1 MGGRSRPAR
10 TRSQLVTAKAPPRSD
25 YHPRFLESLD
35 GRHVIVLGADGFI
48 GSHVVRAALAAGGHV
63 DALCIKDPWRLRD
76 LAEAERLRLEF
87 VPEGRWWEAS
97 YSDALSG
104 ALDETAALVLLAY
117 EPPASGPEEMR
128 LRHELDVNAAGT
140 ARIAAAAA
148 DSGCRAVFTSS
159 ADVYGPWHTEPVS
172 ESATPRPVTPY
183 AHAKLEA
190 ERLLARSHAVG
201 SAVSLRLSTV
211 FGLGEDGPRAIPSF
225 VRALA
230 RGEAP
235 VVHGEGADVR
245 DYVHVSDVA
254 GAIVNACVRSL
265 EGERALN
272 VGSGTGRTTLDI
284 LNYVKEAM
292 KIDREPR
299 LEPANRPRSRL
310 VLEIERA
317 RSVLSFAPNP
327 DFAGALRE
335 EVRWLSV

>member
-1 MGGRSRPAR
+1 MV
-10 TRSQLVTAKAPPRSD
+10 TRKAPPRSD
-25 YHPRFLESLD
+25 YRPRFLDSLD
-35 GRHVIVLGADGFI
+35 GRHLMVLGADGFI
-48 GSHVVRAALAAGGHV
+48 GSHVVRAALAAGGRV

-76 LAEAERLRLEF
+76 LTEAERLRLDF

-97 YSDALSG
+97 YSEALSC
-104 ALDETAALVLLAY
+104 AVDETATLILLAY
-117 EPPASGPEEMR
+117 EPPAAGPEEMS

-140 ARIAAAAA
+140 GRVAAAAA
-148 DSGCRAVFTSS
+148 DSGGRVVFTSS

-183 AHAKLEA
+183 AQAKLEA
-190 ERLLARSHAVG
+190 ERLLAQSDAAG

-211 FGLGEDGPRAIPSF
+211 FGPGEDGPRAIPSF
-225 VRALA
+225 VRALG

-235 VVHGEGADVR
+235 VVHGEGTDVR

-254 GAIVNACVRSL
+254 GAIVNACVRPL

-272 VGSGTGRTTLDI
+272 IGSGTGRTTLDV
-284 LNYVKEAM
+284 LDNVKKAM
-292 KIDREPR
+292 KIDRDPR
-299 LEPANRPRSRL
+299 LEPATRPRSRL

-327 DFAGALRE
+327 DFAGTLRE
-335 EVRWLSV
+335 EVRWLSG